1 MVIKIGTLMHI
12 MDHTLSM
19 QIKNPFSLDSF
30 AEIQVLIKQ
39 SHMSRKIQIAV
50 RMGERARVSGEFR
63 RRSTTIKGIIKTT
76 KITAVTRYAVQG

>member
-12 MDHTLSM
+12 MDQTLSM
-19 QIKNPFSLDSF
+19 QIKKPFSLDSF

-63 RRSTTIKGIIKTT
+63 RRRTMIKGIIKTT
-76 KITAVTRYAVQG
+76 KIIAITRYEVKG